1 MTFFVYILQSQVN
14 DSFYKGSTNDLV
26 RRFAEHNDG
35 KEMSTSRFLPWTLVW
50 YTSKPNRSEAMIL
63 EKKLKNLSAFNSLR
77 HHKKLNAGLK
87 AGIFYALWVVR
98 PNSNRKLS

>member
-50 YTSKPNRSEAMIL
+50 YASKPNRSEAMIL
-63 EKKLKNLSAFNSLR
+63 EKKLKNLSVIRTIEFI
-77 HHKKLNAGLK
+77 KKYPVPIG
-87 AGIFYALWVVR
+87 GPDVALVR
-98 PNSNRKLS
+98 QSGC